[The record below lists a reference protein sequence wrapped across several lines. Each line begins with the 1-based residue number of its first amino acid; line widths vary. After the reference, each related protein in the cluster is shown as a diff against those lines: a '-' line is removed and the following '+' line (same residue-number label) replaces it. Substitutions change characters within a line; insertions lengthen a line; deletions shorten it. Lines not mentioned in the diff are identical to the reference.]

1 MLQNFGMSDMGA
13 VQVQKPANGQG
24 RLLRTG
30 VPVKSA
36 AEAFVENE
44 LSASTVQRKPK
55 KAVSVVV
62 Q

>member
-1 MLQNFGMSDMGA
+1 MGA